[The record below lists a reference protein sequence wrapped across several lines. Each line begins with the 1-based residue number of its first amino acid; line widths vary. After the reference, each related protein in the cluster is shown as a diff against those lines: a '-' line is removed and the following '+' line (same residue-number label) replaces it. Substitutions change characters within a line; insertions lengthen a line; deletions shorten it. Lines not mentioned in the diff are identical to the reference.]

1 MGSPKAIVNIIDL
14 STSIP
19 SFAGVRA
26 SILIPNAPFGVVGD
40 EPIEVNDESS
50 FLEAFSPRGRVEIGY
65 SLAYFSALTYLLRS
79 QSLNVH
85 RVIKNAV
92 YGGLRVA
99 KDTVST
105 FTITT
110 GEAVLSNT
118 ALFNIPN
125 GQAVKYTVSTGG
137 TAVTGLVS
145 GNTYYVSK
153 STSPNVKLHVSQTDS
168 INEVN
173 SIVITGGTGT
183 QSLTLVSTALT
194 ITKTKSDFTDSSNEA
209 VLSNTALFTKLITG
223 DVVVYTVSSG
233 GTAMAG
239 LVSGNSYFVRKGTS
253 PNIKLYTTKA
263 NALADTSSLTFTGG
277 VGTHTLTFTQQ
288 AGLADPTSYIFNDN
302 EAILIYPSNQGIWS
316 SNDVVIKITDNSDKE
331 TDSFYVRVYRPE
343 NINVP
348 ISGEEF
354 LCSRK
359 IKVDGYNKQ
368 LFVEDA
374 LKASK
379 YIRAI
384 NNDLIADTVLPT
396 FTGLNE
402 TLSFNGGTNGDIVT
416 DADMITALDV
426 FRDKDS
432 VLMTLFMDGGWAT
445 PSFHGAIADLCAT
458 RQDCIGIGSVPISAE
473 LTASYMTDIVAYADS
488 LTPLMPDSVAK
499 YFTLYTSH
507 QEIKDKFNNRDIY
520 VSPDGFV
527 AGVVAFTA
535 FNYEIWYAPAGWK
548 RAGISA
554 QKPLR
559 KFNEGQ
565 RDTLYDK
572 GINCIRFHK
581 TKGLAIWGNK
591 NRQKRPSS
599 LDRFNVMLL
608 IVVLTPALQDFL
620 DNITFDFNTPDDRR
634 AVILNIK
641 QYMRGIQS
649 NKGITEFEMVDATT
663 TTDVTNYKSK
673 YVLAIKPTQVQEFIE
688 LSLVIVKANDSIKV
702 SLEQL

>member
-1 MGSPKAIVNIIDL
+1 MSSPKATVSIIDL
-14 STSIP
+14 SQSIP

-26 SILIPNAPFGVVGD
+26 SILIANAPFGIVGD

-85 RVIKNAV
+85 RVIKNAL
-92 YGGLRVA
+92 YGGIRIV

-105 FTITT
+105 FTITS
-110 GEAVLSNT
+110 GEAVLANT
-118 ALFNIPN
+118 ALFSVPN

-145 GNTYYVSK
+145 GNIYYLNK
-153 STSPNVKLHVSQTDS
+153 GTSPNVKLHVSQTDA
-168 INEVN
+168 INDTN
-173 SIVITGGTGT
+173 SITISGGTGT

-194 ITKTKSDFTDSSNEA
+194 ITKTLSAFTASTGEA
-209 VLSNTALFTKLITG
+209 VLANTALYTLLITG
-223 DVVVYTVSSG
+223 DSVVYTVSSG
-233 GTAMAG
+233 GTAMTG
-239 LVSGNSYFVRKGTS
+239 LTSGNTYFVRKGTS
-253 PNIKLYTTKA
+253 PNITLFSTKA
-263 NALADTSSLTFTGG
+263 NALANTSPISITGG
-277 VGTHTLTFTQQ
+277 TGTHTVTFTQN
-288 AGLADPTSYIFNDN
+288 AGLSDPTSFNDN
-302 EAILIYPSNQGIWS
+302 EAILLYPSNQGIWS
-316 SNDVVIKITDNSDKE
+316 SNDVVVKLTDNSDVVP
-331 TDSFYVRVYRPE
+331 DSFYIRVYRPE

-348 ISGEEF
+348 IDGEEF

-384 NNDLIADTVLPT
+384 NNDLIADTVMPT

-402 TLSFNGGTNGDIVT
+402 TLAFNGGTNGDIVN

-445 PSFHGAIADLCAT
+445 ASFHGAIAQMCAT
-458 RQDCIGIGSVPISAE
+458 RGDCIGIGSVPISSE
-473 LTASYMTDIVAYADS
+473 LSATYMTDIVTYADS
-488 LTPLMPDSVAK
+488 LTPLMPESVAK

-507 QEIKDKFNNRDIY
+507 QEIKDKFNNRDIFIA
-520 VSPDGFV
+520 PDGFV

-565 RDTLYDK
+565 RDTLYGK
-572 GINCIRFHK
+572 GVNCIRFHK
-581 TKGLAIWGNK
+581 TKGLALWGNK
-591 NRQKRPSS
+591 NRQKTPSS

-608 IVVLTPALQDFL
+608 IVILAPALQDFL

-649 NKGITEFEMVDATT
+649 NKGVTEFEMTDATS

-673 YVLAIKPTQVQEFIE
+673 YILAIKPTQVQEFID